1 MSADRIHRG
10 GDFEKQSQTGDA
22 MHSLIRKLKKQ
33 HGFTLIEL
41 MIVVAIIGILAA
53 IAIPNFLKF
62 QLRSKASEG
71 KINLAGIR
79 TAQES
84 YFAEVG
90 SYSPWAS
97 VPASLPGQNKAPFG
111 VTCSIPPASSDP
123 GFCFIGW
130 QPEGDMYY
138 QYAVTVGAN
147 ATSFFAEGQ
156 SDIDGDGQTN
166 HWGIMKPDLAGN
178 LNGAAATW
186 TCANVVNPNI
196 QPPVP
201 MMSQVGPC
209 DNTEM
214 GRSVF

>member
-1 MSADRIHRG
+1 
-10 GDFEKQSQTGDA
+10 
-22 MHSLIRKLKKQ
+22 MHSVIHNLKKRE
-33 HGFTLIEL
+33 GFTLIEL

-53 IAIPNFLKF
+53 IAIPNFIKF

-90 SYSPWAS
+90 SYSPWS
-97 VPASLPGQNKAPFG
+97 SIPSSLPGQNKLAFG
-111 VTCSIPPASSDP
+111 FTCSIPPASSDP

-147 ATSFFAEGQ
+147 ATSFFGEGQ
-156 SDIDGDGQTN
+156 SDIDADGLLN

-186 TCANVVNPNI
+186 ACTNVVNPNDG
-196 QPPVP
+196 QP

-214 GRSVF
+214 GRNVF

>member
-1 MSADRIHRG
+1 
-10 GDFEKQSQTGDA
+10 

-33 HGFTLIEL
+33 QGFTLIEL

-90 SYSPWAS
+90 SYSSWTQ
-97 VPASLPGQNKAPFG
+97 VPSTLPGQNKAAFG
-111 VTCSIPPASSDP
+111 VTCPSLPVAGDP

-130 QPEGDMYY
+130 QPEGDMYF
-138 QYAVTVGAN
+138 QYAVTVGGN
-147 ATSFFAEGQ
+147 KTSFFAEGQ
-156 SDIDGDGQTN
+156 SDIDADGVTN
-166 HWGIMKPDLAGN
+166 HWGIMKPDLSGN

-186 TCANVVNPNI
+186 ACTNVVNPNNGN
-196 QPPVP
+196 P

-214 GRSVF
+214 GRNVF